1 MKKWIYRIVFVVS
14 LCVFGYSAYNL
25 WDIYSQKQQVA
36 TQTKQLEKKVIK
48 KKRENKVE
56 KNVLEPDWAALQAEN
71 QNIVGWIY
79 VPDCDISFPV
89 MQSKDNEYYLNHTVS
104 GEYNNRGSIFLD
116 ANANA
121 QFQDDN
127 SIIYGHSV
135 EGGGMFTLLKKYCDE
150 DFFKSH
156 PVFYLLTPDANYN
169 CHVFTFAKTT
179 DDSVF
184 YTTSFGDY
192 RQETLDS
199 MKESSTYFNDLVNTD
214 QKFVSLSTCDLDY
227 GFESSHR
234 FVLTGQLE
242 KTSDDIVLKDWYMIY
257 LVRFLIW
264 KFVLWQE
271 EQGVIFIQL

>member
-1 MKKWIYRIVFVVS
+1 MRILLIVFVGI
-14 LCVFGYSAYNL
+14 FAYSAFNIFE
-25 WDIYSQKQQVA
+25 IYSAKNKIEKETQNYKQYA
-36 TQTKQLEKKVIK
+36 EDSS
-48 KKRENKVE
+48 
-56 KNVLEPDWAALQAEN
+56 KNVLNPDWDALRQ
-71 QNIVGWIY
+71 QNPDIVAWVY
-79 VPDCDISFPV
+79 VPGCDISFPV
-89 MQSKDNEYYLNHTVS
+89 VQGSDNSYYLSHTTDKQES
-104 GEYNNRGSIFLD
+104 IYGSVFLD
-116 ANANA
+116 SAANS
-121 QFQDDN
+121 QFLDDN

-199 MKESSTYFNDLVNTD
+199 MKQSSTYFNDLGNTD

-242 KTSDDIVLKDWYMIY
+242 KTSDDIVLKD
-257 LVRFLIW
+257 
-264 KFVLWQE
+264 
-271 EQGVIFIQL
+271 

>member
-71 QNIVGWIY
+71 QDIVGWIY
-79 VPDCDISFPV
+79 VPGCDISFPV

-169 CHVFTFAKTT
+169 CHVFTFVKTT

-234 FVLTGQLE
+234 FALTGQLE
-242 KTSDDIVLKDWYMIY
+242 KTSDDIVLKD
-257 LVRFLIW
+257 
-264 KFVLWQE
+264 
-271 EQGVIFIQL
+271 